1 MNESQQK
8 NFQQLQMLEQ
18 KSSEKQL
25 QKRDSLYSSEPK
37 KKINFL
43 IQGNQNND
51 LQSNNRD
58 TASVKQSKDFII
70 ESKNKRNSGLKFFKI
85 EKPHS
90 NQVQKNE
97 ATQSQAIYQISRQLK
112 NPIVRTNSLMKDFC
126 YFQDADNEEGVKL
139 MYDESLVEWKKFQN
153 SRINEPTRLK
163 RKSNQAPQQNIF
175 LSLGKKKRIS
185 IKEIQKVKD
194 EQQQQQL
201 QAQQQEENQKIIP
214 MAMRRKSCEC
224 LYCGRLNSKQLQLQ
238 DLPFIPKQ
246 HKKQYDIIYR
256 TSLILAVPL
265 RKLQKPSPPDSPKKV
280 SKSQTN
286 ITSANGQRKSFQYT
300 EKVEKIQQKSKLG
313 QAQNKIDIQINLSP
327 NTSIER
333 IEDNNL
339 DNKQSFRNLK
349 WEDRVSETSIE
360 ENPTNQKLRHKTVL
374 VRKNSK
380 FEPSH
385 SPQGSQKKIK
395 VEGVLEKSVKE
406 KSKCMKAMMNFL
418 KKIIDKVQKEE
429 LQKINKDLENNEQ
442 KSDRNK
448 DKALNIEN
456 QLMVKSENSN
466 NIQGQDSQDILNN
479 QETDIQDSQY
489 NKKNSL
495 LNTQNTLP
503 REFQRKKSSVGDLF
517 KPRNMKVSSNSHT
530 DIIQI
535 YQRSEKEVIQQ
546 METLSQFRDRYLKQF
561 SISKVYN
568 NKKSKKNK
576 SVNERNLETKSSQ
589 TKRDFQLGNHASGK
603 DEQRKKMDSLIDQ
616 LMVFS
621 ENHTPL
627 LQSPYYAEIKSE
639 EQIFDK
645 QYNKKN
651 FYQKVFTQ
659 NLILEDN
666 HYFNPSQTTRSF
678 YAVNNNNNNN
688 VNSNFTLLNV
698 PTVNTFTV
706 LNQSSS
712 PLPSKPQTSS
722 SNKKKHI
729 IFAQSIQ
736 ENKSGALNGFK
747 YSSGKRTLSSS
758 DLLQQNKSAK
768 FNSYLQPLSS
778 QKLFSSS
785 NFLSPPLQ
793 NNYQLNGNTQQP
805 QQQQNSKKI
814 AIGMNGRK
822 SYNILNQHSPKK
834 PYQVSTARFASFQ
847 STFFPKKSE
856 INSTNALDNHTTIKS
871 FKELDLLL
879 EAPTVSQ
886 QASSKQNSLN
896 STLYKKGSKPQ
907 AKIAAITQQGKD
919 IHQNFSYKVNQS
931 HSQPTSSQEN
941 TIVIQNE
948 PVLKNSSI
956 AKENQVLSLN
966 NINNIENSS
975 QAVAE

>member
-1 MNESQQK
+1 MNESSS
-8 NFQQLQMLEQ
+8 NNIQQLQISVQ
-18 KSSEKQL
+18 KSSDKQL
-25 QKRDSLYSSEPK
+25 QNRDYALSSDTK

-43 IQGNQNND
+43 IQGNQNSHQ
-51 LQSNNRD
+51 QSN
-58 TASVKQSKDFII
+58 TKEGSFVKQEKDFMMP
-70 ESKNKRNSGLKFFKI
+70 SKHSRNSGFKFLKI

-90 NQVQKNE
+90 SQLQKNE
-97 ATQSQAIYQISRQLK
+97 ATQSQALYQINRKLK
-112 NPIVRTNSLMKDFC
+112 NRIGRTNSLMKNFC
-126 YFQDADNEEGVKL
+126 YFQDECYDEGVKH

-153 SRINEPTRLK
+153 SRINEPSRLK
-163 RKSNQAPQQNIF
+163 RKNSQAPYQNLF

-214 MAMRRKSCEC
+214 LTMRRKSCEC
-224 LYCGRLNSKQLQLQ
+224 LYCGKLNSKQVQLQ
-238 DLPFIPKQ
+238 DLCFIPKQ

-256 TSLILAVPL
+256 TSLILAVPI
-265 RKLQKPSPPDSPKKV
+265 RKLQKSTPPDSPMKV
-280 SKSQTN
+280 SKSQSSINST
-286 ITSANGQRKSFQYT
+286 NGQRKSFIYT
-300 EKVEKIQQKSKLG
+300 EKVEKIQQKSKIG
-313 QAQNKIDIQINLSP
+313 QAQNKIDKQLNVSP

-349 WEDRVSETSIE
+349 WEDKVSETSIQ
-360 ENPTNQKLRHKTVL
+360 ENQNLKKRHQTVL

-380 FEPSH
+380 FEPPH

-406 KSKCMKAMMNFL
+406 KSKCMRAMMNFL
-418 KKIIDKVQKEE
+418 KKIIEKVQKEE
-429 LQKINKDLENNEQ
+429 QSKLAKDLENNEQ
-442 KSDRNK
+442 KLDRNK
-448 DKALNIEN
+448 DKTLNIEN

-466 NIQGQDSQDILNN
+466 NQDYYGILNN
-479 QETDIQDSQY
+479 QETEIQDSQQ

-503 REFQRKKSSVGDLF
+503 REFQRKKNSVSDLF
-517 KPRNMKVSSNSHT
+517 KPRNMRVSTHA

-535 YQRSEKEVIQQ
+535 NQRNEKEVIKQ

-561 SISKVYN
+561 SISKVSN

-589 TKRDFQLGNHASGK
+589 SKRDFQLGKHTQGK

-621 ENHTPL
+621 ESHTPL
-627 LQSPYYAEIKSE
+627 LQSPYYVEIKSE
-639 EQIFDK
+639 EQMFDK

-659 NLILEDN
+659 NVLLEDN

-678 YAVNNNNNNN
+678 YASNNNNNNN
-688 VNSNFTLLNV
+688 TNPNFTLLNV
-698 PTVNTFTV
+698 PTINTFTV

-712 PLPSKPQTSS
+712 PLLSKPQTSS
-722 SNKKKHI
+722 SNKKKQI
-729 IFAQSIQ
+729 IFTQSIQ
-736 ENKSGALNGFK
+736 ENKGDALSGFK
-747 YSSGKRTLSSS
+747 HKSGKRTFSSS
-758 DLLQQNKSAK
+758 DLFQQNKSAK
-768 FNSYLQPLSS
+768 FSSYLQPLSS
-778 QKLFSSS
+778 PKLFSSQ
-785 NFLSPPLQ
+785 NFLSPPIQ
-793 NNYQLNGNTQQP
+793 QNYQLNGNSQQFQQP
-805 QQQQNSKKI
+805 SNGQLI
-814 AIGMNGRK
+814 ALGMNGRK
-822 SYNILNQHSPKK
+822 SYNIINQNSPKK
-834 PYQVSTARFASFQ
+834 PYKPTSTARFASFQ

-856 INSTNALDNHTTIKS
+856 INSTNVLDNHTTIKS

-879 EAPTVSQ
+879 EAPSVSQ

-896 STLYKKGSKPQ
+896 STLYNKASKSQ
-907 AKIAAITQQGKD
+907 AKIAVITQQGKD
-919 IHQNFSYKVNQS
+919 IHLNFAYKINQS
-931 HSQPTSSQEN
+931 HNQLASSQEN
-941 TIVIQNE
+941 TVVLQNE
-948 PVLKNSSI
+948 PVLKNGST
-956 AKENQVLSLN
+956 AKDNQALSQ
-966 NINNIENSS
+966 IKVNNIENSN
-975 QAVAE
+975 QAAAE

>member
-1 MNESQQK
+1 MAV
-8 NFQQLQMLEQ
+8 Q
-18 KSSEKQL
+18 KSSDKQL
-25 QKRDSLYSSEPK
+25 QNREKALSGDPK

-43 IQGNQNND
+43 IQGNQNNNQ
-51 LQSNNRD
+51 QSN
-58 TASVKQSKDFII
+58 SKDNFFLKQDKDLMIAT
-70 ESKNKRNSGLKFFKI
+70 KNSRNSQLKFFKI

-90 NQVQKNE
+90 NQIQKNE
-97 ATQSQAIYQISRQLK
+97 TSQSQAIYQINRQQK
-112 NPIVRTNSLMKDFC
+112 NQIIRTNSLMKNFC
-126 YFQDADNEEGVKL
+126 YFQDADYEEGVKM
-139 MYDESLVEWKKFQN
+139 MYDESLIEWKKFQN
-153 SRINEPTRLK
+153 SRINEPSRLK
-163 RKSNQAPQQNIF
+163 RKSNQAPQQTIF

-201 QAQQQEENQKIIP
+201 QAQQQEENQKTIP

-265 RKLQKPSPPDSPKKV
+265 RKLQKSTPPDSPMKI

-300 EKVEKIQQKSKLG
+300 EKVEKIQQKSKIG
-313 QAQNKIDIQINLSP
+313 QAQNKIDKQSNMSP

-333 IEDNNL
+333 IEDNTQ
-339 DNKQSFRNLK
+339 DNKQSSRNLK

-360 ENPTNQKLRHKTVL
+360 ENQNLKKRHQTVL

-380 FEPSH
+380 FEPPH

-406 KSKCMKAMMNFL
+406 KSKCMRAMMNFL
-418 KKIIDKVQKEE
+418 KKIIEKVQKEE
-429 LQKINKDLENNEQ
+429 QQKLAKDLENNEQ

-448 DKALNIEN
+448 DKALNIEKN
-456 QLMVKSENSN
+456 ENSN
-466 NIQGQDSQDILNN
+466 DIQIQDSQSNLNN
-479 QETDIQDSQY
+479 QETDSQDQF

-495 LNTQNTLP
+495 INNYNSLP
-503 REFQRKKSSVGDLF
+503 REFQRKKSSIGDLF

-530 DIIQI
+530 DIIQLN
-535 YQRSEKEVIQQ
+535 QRNEKEVIQQ

-561 SISKVYN
+561 SISQISQVSN

-576 SVNERNLETKSSQ
+576 SLNERNLVTKSSQ
-589 TKRDFQLGNHASGK
+589 TKRDFQLGKHTQCK

-627 LQSPYYAEIKSE
+627 LQSPYYVEVKSE
-639 EQIFDK
+639 EQMFDK

-659 NLILEDN
+659 KAALEDN

-678 YAVNNNNNNN
+678 YANNNINT
-688 VNSNFTLLNV
+688 NSNFTLLNV
-698 PTVNTFTV
+698 PSINTFTV

-712 PLPSKPQTSS
+712 PLPQKPQTSY
-722 SNKKKHI
+722 SNKKKQI
-729 IFAQSIQ
+729 LFAQSIQ
-736 ENKSGALNGFK
+736 ENKGAALSGFR

-758 DLLQQNKSAK
+758 DLFQQNKSAK
-768 FNSYLQPLSS
+768 FSSYLQPLSS
-778 QKLFSSS
+778 PKLFQSQ

-793 NNYQLNGNTQQP
+793 HNFQLNGNPQQF
-805 QQQQNSKKI
+805 QQQQNTNQL
-814 AIGMNGRK
+814 ALGMNGRK
-822 SYNILNQHSPKK
+822 SYNILNQRSPKK
-834 PYQVSTARFASFQ
+834 PYQASTARFASFQ
-847 STFFPKKSE
+847 STFIPKKSE

-879 EAPTVSQ
+879 EGPAVSQ
-886 QASSKQNSLN
+886 QTSSKQNSLN
-896 STLYKKGSKPQ
+896 STIYNNGSKPQ

-919 IHQNFSYKVNQS
+919 INKHFSYKIIQS
-931 HSQPTSSQEN
+931 SSQPTYSQDN

-948 PVLKNSSI
+948 TVLKNNSNIKDQTASSQ
-956 AKENQVLSLN
+956 NNVN
-966 NINNIENSS
+966 NIQYNSGT
-975 QAVAE
+975 VAN